1 MQGTDSD
8 DPFWD
13 IELRGRSGG
22 ASNASG
28 GRSDA
33 LWLVPTSEDEQL
45 MDYDPDFCEYF
56 DLCTN
61 NVFSSDSSCFKNH
74 ITISV
79 HEVRD
84 TGVLDTI
91 GGELWEACFYMCAY
105 ILIHPEIFANTRAL
119 ELGSGLG
126 LPALLLA
133 KLKSYFLP
141 SYEGDQPPPL
151 FDVCCTDNDLS
162 LLTQLCKTVG
172 STRNEVEFLKEIL
185 ESSSESLS
193 PHQRRRKQV
202 RFGVKTLDWSA
213 YLNIQDDETDS
224 TDIGTKCNESVDRDG
239 YKTPLRSQGIME
251 GALRPRIGE
260 GRLPKD
266 CCDLI
271 FGSALVYS
279 PSHIAVAYVLRYTYL
294 F

>member
-1 MQGTDSD
+1 MQGSGSE

-13 IELRGRSGG
+13 IELRGRGGG
-22 ASNASG
+22 ASNMCG

-33 LWLVPTSEDEQL
+33 LWLVPTSEDDQL
-45 MDYDPDFCEYF
+45 MDYNPNFCRYF
-56 DLCTN
+56 DLSPTEASVSDNSNCAN
-61 NVFSSDSSCFKNH
+61 NIN
-74 ITISV
+74 IRV

-105 ILIHPEIFANTRAL
+105 ILIHPEIFAESFAL

-133 KLKSYFLP
+133 KLKLQFL
-141 SYEGDQPPPL
+141 SIYERDQPPL

-162 LLTQLCKTVG
+162 LLTQLCKTIEG
-172 STRNEVEFLKEIL
+172 SRNIKENTSAIN
-185 ESSSESLS
+185 EASEYSSYSL
-193 PHQRRRKQV
+193 PPRHRGRQV
-202 RFGVKTLDWSA
+202 RLGVRTLDWSA
-213 YLNIQDDETDS
+213 YLDVQGDTARSDDKLSTVDGSMAHGDS
-224 TDIGTKCNESVDRDG
+224 SEIAVQPR
-239 YKTPLRSQGIME
+239 GIME
-251 GALRPRIGE
+251 GALRPRLGE
-260 GRLPKD
+260 RRLPHD

-279 PSHIAVAYVLRYTYL
+279 PSHIAVAYVLR
-294 F
+294 FA